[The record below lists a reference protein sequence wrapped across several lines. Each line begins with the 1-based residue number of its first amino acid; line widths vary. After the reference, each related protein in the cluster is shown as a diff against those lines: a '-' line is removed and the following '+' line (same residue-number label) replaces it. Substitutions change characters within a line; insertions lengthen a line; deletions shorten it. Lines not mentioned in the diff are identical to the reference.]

1 MYNGYVLVIGD
12 SNVNILFSFYES
24 TKGLHLYQRVVCDQ
38 KIFGTLSYKIL
49 SVKSTFQQ
57 QTITAYVVFIA
68 NTVKQCLM
76 FTLIIQLIIQFI
88 CIAPESIVLLSG
100 ASHNVQIVA
109 KIKLLL
115 K

>member
-1 MYNGYVLVIGD
+1 MLCSVLLH
-12 SNVNILFSFYES
+12 ILFYFIIMLHVMFY
-24 TKGLHLYQRVVCDQ
+24 
-38 KIFGTLSYKIL
+38 IL
-49 SVKSTFQQ
+49 C
-57 QTITAYVVFIA
+57 YFI
-68 NTVKQCLM
+68 
-76 FTLIIQLIIQFI
+76 LIIIIIIIQFI

>member
-1 MYNGYVLVIGD
+1 MI
-12 SNVNILFSFYES
+12 IM
-24 TKGLHLYQRVVCDQ
+24 LHWGNRGGKVV
-38 KIFGTLSYKIL
+38 
-49 SVKSTFQQ
+49 
-57 QTITAYVVFIA
+57 TI
-68 NTVKQCLM
+68 
-76 FTLIIQLIIQFI
+76 IIIIIIIQFI

>member
-1 MYNGYVLVIGD
+1 MKISGNPCRAHISLSLHTIAVDIVEYMMCVLNYFDVI
-12 SNVNILFSFYES
+12 
-24 TKGLHLYQRVVCDQ
+24 
-38 KIFGTLSYKIL
+38 
-49 SVKSTFQQ
+49 
-57 QTITAYVVFIA
+57 
-68 NTVKQCLM
+68 
-76 FTLIIQLIIQFI
+76 IIIIKCI